1 MRRFHGR
8 RRWTR
13 FGRSPRRVAM
23 ISPTVTPHQPTV
35 LLVEDDDLVRDA
47 MFQTLVRE
55 GYIVQTAASGHDA
68 IGLLKTPLSPID
80 VVLLDVKLP
89 DVSGI
94 DLCTKLRE
102 FYPQMPVVVCTGQ
115 AGPEEVAALMKLG
128 VHRYFCKPIAMD
140 ELLATVEAAL
150 P

>member
-1 MRRFHGR
+1 
-8 RRWTR
+8 
-13 FGRSPRRVAM
+13 M
-23 ISPTVTPHQPTV
+23 ISPATLSHQPTI
-35 LLVEDDDLVRDA
+35 LLVEDDELVRDA
-47 MFQTLVRE
+47 MYCTLVRE
-55 GYIVQTAASGHDA
+55 GYFVNTAATGHDA
-68 IGLLKTPLSPID
+68 IALLKTPLSPID

-94 DLCTKLRE
+94 DLCARLRE
-102 FYPQMPVVVCTGQ
+102 MYPDLPVVVCTGQ
-115 AGPEEVAALMKLG
+115 AAPEDVAALLKLG